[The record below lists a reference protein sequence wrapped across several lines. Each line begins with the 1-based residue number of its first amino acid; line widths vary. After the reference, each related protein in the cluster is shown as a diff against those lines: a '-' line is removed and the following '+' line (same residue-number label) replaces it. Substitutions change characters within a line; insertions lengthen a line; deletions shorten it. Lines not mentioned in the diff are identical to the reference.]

1 MVQLELADGRCI
13 KVTAIVN
20 AGHSSR
26 HRRQSP
32 INEGP
37 GWLKRYVAPVVVVVL
52 LMLLWQAGTT
62 LAPSPFFPPPLRIIS
77 SSWTMFFTGP
87 PEHFFLTPLMIDN
100 GLTTFGRML
109 IGFLLGSIVGAV
121 LGIVSGLSQLFRETT
136 SPVVEFLRSVPASA
150 TLPLFI
156 ILLGGE
162 DGMRVAFIAYGVMWF
177 VLINTAHGVQS
188 IHPTQIMMG
197 RSFRLSRARQ
207 VFTIVLPAALA
218 QMFAGLRIALSA
230 SLIFAVLSEF
240 MVATNG
246 IGYELINTQARF
258 QFLAMW
264 SWMFLLA
271 VAGLVANVLLELV
284 EGRVLRWHRLFRNVG
299 K

>member
-1 MVQLELADGRCI
+1 M
-13 KVTAIVN
+13 TAIV
-20 AGHSSR
+20 SSR
-26 HRRQSP
+26 RTADRRRVTPTSDR
-32 INEGP
+32 P
-37 GWLKRYVAPVVVVVL
+37 GWIQRYVAPVAVVL
-52 LMLLWQAGTT
+52 ALIVLWQAGTT
-62 LAPSPFFPPPLRIIS
+62 LASSPFFPPPLRIIES
-77 SSWTMFFTGP
+77 SRTMFFSGP
-87 PEHFFLTPLMIDN
+87 PEHLFMTPLMLEN
-100 GLTTFGRML
+100 GLTTLGRML
-109 IGFLLGSIVGAV
+109 IGFLLGSLVGAV
-121 LGIVSGLSQLFRETT
+121 LGIISGLSQLFRETT

-156 ILLGGE
+156 ILLGGG

-207 VFTIVLPAALA
+207 VFTIILPAALA

-240 MVATNG
+240 MIATNG

-258 QFLAMW
+258 QFLSMW
-264 SWMFLLA
+264 SWMLLLA

-299 K
+299 R